1 MTSQWKPFIL
11 MQIQSNPLII
21 TDSLL
26 CPRGKKALTFSL
38 NSTLLIGTPY
48 ELSLAPSASV
58 LRGFYC
64 NTHLHKIGFVLTL
77 VLKVRFFGTRK
88 WPISVPWGHRT
99 GLRSSRRN
107 AELSD
112 SKFYRAQQYPSI
124 PINFA
129 PLVSSDRRFLERDRS
144 PRLFRC

>member
-1 MTSQWKPFIL
+1 

-26 CPRGKKALTFSL
+26 SPRGKKALTFSL

-48 ELSLAPSASV
+48 ELSTAPSAFV

-88 WPISVPWGHRT
+88 
-99 GLRSSRRN
+99 
-107 AELSD
+107 
-112 SKFYRAQQYPSI
+112 
-124 PINFA
+124 
-129 PLVSSDRRFLERDRS
+129 
-144 PRLFRC
+144 